1 MRTLISDADPAR
13 WIPVLG
19 FAILSLAL
27 LLFYFSAV
35 RPRRGTTEWMSRVGR
50 RPFVPLR
57 CERLRPLDF
66 VWCILS
72 SACGAALYVCAAAGF
87 ARFSPDLTA
96 LLPAGVCAAGYLALR
111 LAGANALAAA
121 CSAVMLPVMLPGSLI
136 NAGLVLASLLLL
148 LLWLGREAK
157 KGLFP
162 AGLLVP
168 GFTLLFG
175 AAVLREHRLL
185 WLAPVYV
192 GAYIFAQV
200 QRWHFGAEKHGRR
213 LLVSVFLTALCVAV
227 CAPALYAARLVLASG
242 SLSALDARFF
252 PEFLQK
258 SRAALAALTP
268 AVPAPLRWR
277 ECYLLLYAAAS
288 VLPVLHGLIRQRQL
302 RCAALLL
309 LPLPFLA
316 LRFTGG
322 SDLLA
327 LALPALPAWTL
338 TALGRRWRGAE
349 VLCAVMIPLFY
360 IMELWIP

>member
-1 MRTLISDADPAR
+1 MRTLISDVNPAG

-27 LLFYFSAV
+27 LLFYFTAM
-35 RPRRGTTEWMSRVGR
+35 RPKRGTTEWMSRVGR
-50 RPFVPLR
+50 RPFAPLR
-57 CERLRPLDF
+57 CERLRPPDLL
-66 VWCILS
+66 WCVLS
-72 SACGAALYVCAAAGF
+72 AACGAALYVCAAADF
-87 ARFSPDLTA
+87 ARFSPDSAA
-96 LLPAGVCAAGYLALR
+96 LLPAGLCAAGYLALR
-111 LAGANALAAA
+111 LFGADALAAA
-121 CSAVMLPVMLPGSLI
+121 CSVVTIPVMLPGSLV
-136 NAGLVLASLLLL
+136 NAAPVLASLLLL
-148 LLWLGREAK
+148 LLWLGREPK

-168 GFTLLFG
+168 AFTLLFG

-192 GAYIFAQV
+192 GAYVFAQA
-200 QRWHFGAEKHGRR
+200 QRWHFGQEKRGRR
-213 LLVSVFLTALCVAV
+213 LLLSMFLTALCVAV
-227 CAPALYAARLVLASG
+227 CAPALYAARLVLAAK
-242 SLSALDARFF
+242 SLSVLDARFF
-252 PEFLQK
+252 PEFCRK
-258 SRAALAALTP
+258 ATAALAALTP
-268 AVPAPLRWR
+268 AAPAPFQRR
-277 ECYLLLYAAAS
+277 ECYLLFYAAAS
-288 VLPVLHGLIRQRQL
+288 APTLLHGLLRQRQL

-338 TALGRRWRGAE
+338 TALGRRWRGAQ

-360 IMELWIP
+360 IMELWI